1 MDGGMRLLSTY
12 TYLMI
17 VIPGAVLQLKLVN
30 HAMEVYNQAEI
41 GPIYSSSL
49 ILLHM
54 LCGGIILNEKA
65 LYTRNE
71 LYVLIFYSLI
81 CILGIYIIAK
91 KPAIWNDV
99 VISAKNRQSD
109 TNLSTSASTFEF
121 YLKYEADLAH
131 FEDSDKRKIAD
142 VLKVFESSHQNVANE
157 METLFDHESL
167 LDARVR
173 IQKITE

>member
-1 MDGGMRLLSTY
+1 MRMLSTY
-12 TYLMI
+12 GYMMI

-54 LCGGIILNEKA
+54 LSGGIILNEKA
-65 LYTRNE
+65 LYTRKE
-71 LYVLIFYSLI
+71 IWMLIVYSMV

-91 KPAIWNDV
+91 KPSVFCFQNKV
-99 VISAKNRQSD
+99 VLSSKSNVSD

-121 YLKYEADLAH
+121 YLKYE
-131 FEDSDKRKIAD
+131 
-142 VLKVFESSHQNVANE
+142 
-157 METLFDHESL
+157 
-167 LDARVR
+167 
-173 IQKITE
+173 